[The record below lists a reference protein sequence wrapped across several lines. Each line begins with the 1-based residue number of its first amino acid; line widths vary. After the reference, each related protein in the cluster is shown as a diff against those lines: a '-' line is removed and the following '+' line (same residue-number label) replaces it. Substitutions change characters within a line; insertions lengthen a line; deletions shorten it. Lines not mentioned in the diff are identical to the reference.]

1 MGTASIYVCTLNI
14 GHDTLGAASE
24 FVIRDGAAGPVM
36 FLMKLQTAANE
47 GASEIAFTPC
57 LRGSA
62 NTLVEVA
69 TTTTATVSGGT
80 YVNLSGYTGN

>member
-1 MGTASIYVCTLNI
+1 
-14 GHDTLGAASE
+14 
-24 FVIRDGAAGPVM
+24 M